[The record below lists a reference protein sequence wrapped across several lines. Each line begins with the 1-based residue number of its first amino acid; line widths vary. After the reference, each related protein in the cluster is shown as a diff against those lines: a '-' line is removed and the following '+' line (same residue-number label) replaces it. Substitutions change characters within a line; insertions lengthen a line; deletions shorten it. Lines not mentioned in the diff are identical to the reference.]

1 MNRTDAMELNP
12 LIDAAGAEMT
22 FEAIVGAFGTMSDS
36 FESAIAARG
45 NNPGATG
52 WHECL
57 CNAIDMNMPML
68 AVCRGALS
76 YESGSLFALLGAEA
90 NTSQEREQ
98 AARLNPLISESSR
111 FQTFEN
117 IKASLTDI
125 AFLLED
131 VRVQEEAASQP
142 GTAISVSLRLIASCS
157 AALWFE
163 CSSLPDT
170 NTTEPVPAL
179 PAKE

>member
-1 MNRTDAMELNP
+1 MNRIDAMELNP
-12 LIDAAGAEMT
+12 LIAADGAEMT
-22 FEAIVGAFGTMSDS
+22 FEAIIGAFGTMSAAL
-36 FESAIAARG
+36 EKAIATRG
-45 NNPGATG
+45 NNPGAAD
-52 WHECL
+52 WHDCL
-57 CNAIDMNMPML
+57 CQAIDMAMPLL

-76 YESGSLFALLGAEA
+76 YESGRLFAFLGAATRTGE
-90 NTSQEREQ
+90 EREQ
-98 AARLNPLISESSR
+98 AAELNPLICPSSR

-117 IKASLTDI
+117 ITASITDI
-125 AFLLED
+125 VYLLED
-131 VRVQEEAASQP
+131 VRVQDKETSQP